1 MTPIILCG
9 GSGSR
14 LWPLSRTSHPKQFL
28 KVFGGHSLFQ
38 ETILRL
44 PETICCVAD
53 TCVVTNQQH
62 RFLISEQLDDINK
75 KNLRLILESEPKNT
89 APAIAVAALEVAKK
103 DPDQVML
110 VLSADH
116 IIHDLDTFER
126 VLLQAK
132 QAAQADAIVT
142 LGIKPLSP
150 ETGYG
155 YIEVSEFNVNQ
166 GAFPVHQFIEKP
178 NFLTAKKYL
187 ESDKFYWNSGIF
199 VFKARVILDELKKNA
214 PDILECCENAM
225 RSSSHDQNFLWLES
239 NSFGGCRSESIDYAV
254 MEKSSSV
261 VMLPFEGGWND
272 VGSWSAIWDES
283 QKDQQSNVL
292 SGDVLAIDVVNSY
305 VQANSRLVGV
315 VDVSDLVIVET
326 SDAVLV
332 TKRQSSQ
339 RVKEL
344 VAQLK
349 DHARSEEIHH
359 QHVHRPWGGYEV
371 LSAADHYQVKR
382 LTLKPGA
389 RISVQYHHHR
399 SEHWVV
405 ISGMAKVR
413 VGEQYMMLS
422 QNQSTFIP
430 VGVIHSLENPGDE
443 ILEVIEV
450 QSGSYLGEDDIVRLE
465 DYYGRI
471 EK

>member
-28 KVFGGHSLFQ
+28 KVFGGHSLLQ

-44 PETICCVAD
+44 PEAVCSIQDAFVIA
-53 TCVVTNQQH
+53 NQHH
-62 RFLISEQLDDINK
+62 RFLISEQLEEVNK
-75 KNLRLILESEPKNT
+75 KNLHLILEPEPKNT
-89 APAIAVAALEVAKK
+89 AAAIAVAALEVAKK
-103 DPDQVML
+103 NPDEVM
-110 VLSADH
+110 VILSSDH
-116 IIHDLDTFER
+116 IIHDLDAFEK
-126 VLLQAK
+126 VLLQAD
-132 QAAQADAIVT
+132 QVAQSNALVT

-155 YIEVSEFNVNQ
+155 YLEISEINTNQEAFSVNK
-166 GAFPVHQFIEKP
+166 FVEKP
-178 NFLTAKKYL
+178 DLETAKKYI
-187 ESDKFYWNSGIF
+187 ESGKFYWNSGMF
-199 VFKARVILDELKKNA
+199 VFKAQVILDELKKYA
-214 PDILECCENAM
+214 PDILECCENTLAL
-225 RSSSHDQNFLWLES
+225 SSYDQNLLWLES
-239 NSFGGCRSESIDYAV
+239 NSFGACRSQSIDYAV

-261 VMLPFEGGWND
+261 VMLPFNGGWND
-272 VGSWSAIWDES
+272 LGSWSSIWDES
-283 QKDQQSNVL
+283 EKNQHGNVF
-292 SGDVLAIDVVNSY
+292 SGDILTIDVENSY
-305 VQANSRLVGV
+305 IQANSRLVGA

-332 TKRQSSQ
+332 TQRQSSQ

-344 VAQLK
+344 VEQLK
-349 DHARSEEIHH
+349 DHARSEQVQH
-359 QHVHRPWGGYEV
+359 QFVHRPWGAYEV
-371 LSAADHYQVKR
+371 LGASGHYQVKR

-405 ISGMAKVR
+405 ISGVAKVR
-413 VGEQYMMLS
+413 VGEQYMVLS

-471 EK
+471 KN